1 MENKELIKIS
11 IAKDFSLYPGARYRT
26 DGNNSGQQFY
36 EDILKPKFKNI
47 LKDEK
52 RKLLI
57 DFDGTFG
64 YASSF
69 ISEIFNSL
77 VKDFKNKKVILNK
90 IIFKSEDDPLL
101 IQAVKHIIN
110 ENKTT

>member
-1 MENKELIKIS
+1 MEKNDCIKIS

-26 DGNNSGQQFY
+26 DGDNSGQQFY
-36 EDILKPKFKNI
+36 EDILKPKFNKVW
-47 LKDEK
+47 KDSK
-52 RKLLI
+52 KTLLI

-77 VKDFKNKKVILNK
+77 VKDFKNKKVILK
-90 IIFKSEDDPLL
+90 KVIIKSEDDPFL